1 MKRSSIYA
9 IALVGVLIGA
19 TALAQQGASD
29 VKRLNGKPDL
39 SGLWTYSIDLP
50 ARALKQVVDGKTVIQ
65 APDRSGRLAAREEVR
80 GAIPGGTAAPAYKPE
95 REAKV
100 KETYENPTKLDSTFL
115 CGRPGVPRLGP
126 PRKIV
131 QLPTEMIF
139 LYEEMSGDVYRVI
152 PTDGRKHNPDLDPSY
167 NGDAVGRWEGD
178 VLVVE
183 SVNFIKNTWFGE
195 LGYFHSDAMKVT
207 ERFWRQGEQLA
218 YQVIVDDPKVLAKPW
233 INAPR
238 LIKAST
244 EPLLETPACVEDD
257 AHRLKNNDHHTQR

>member
-1 MKRSSIYA
+1 MKS
-9 IALVGVLIGA
+9 ALIRTLALGVLLSGSS
-19 TALAQQGASD
+19 LAQQAPSE
-29 VKRLNGKPDL
+29 VKRINGRPDL
-39 SGLWTYSIDLP
+39 SGIWSYSIDLP
-50 ARALKQVVDGKTVIQ
+50 ARALKQVVDGQTITQ
-65 APDRSGRLAAREEVR
+65 APDRSGRLAAPVVVA
-80 GAIPGGTAAPAYKPE
+80 GAVSGWTTAPAYKPE
-95 REAKV
+95 LQAKV
-100 KETYENPTKLDSTFL
+100 VETYDSQTKLDTTFL

-131 QLPTEMIF
+131 QLPSELIF

-152 PTDGRKHNPDLDPSY
+152 PTDGRKRNPDLDPSY
-167 NGDAVGRWEGD
+167 NGDPVGRWDGD

-207 ERFWRQGEQLA
+207 ERLWRQGEQLA
-218 YQVIVDDPKVLAKPW
+218 YQVIVDDPKVLAQPW
-233 INAPR
+233 IMAPR
-238 LIKAST
+238 LIKPST